1 MRKFLISTIVTA
13 SALLGASAAQA
24 DKSWCTDAHM
34 QKMDEMVA
42 KMTDASMKQ
51 SAAEH
56 LDQSKAAMKS
66 GNTDGCIAQMELAHK
81 AMGM

>member
-1 MRKFLISTIVTA
+1 MRRSLIPAIVA
-13 SALLGASAAQA
+13 AVAILGASGAQA

-42 KMTDASMKQ
+42 KLSDAAAKQ
-51 SAAEH
+51 SAEDH
-56 LDQSKAAMKS
+56 LSQSKAAMKT
-66 GNTDGCIAQMELAHK
+66 GNTDGCIAQMKLAHK